1 MMEDDPVRARP
12 RTTIGEPLTGMSI
25 DDLQERIDELKSEI
39 ERTEAVLASKRAGRA
54 AAEAVFGKG

>member
-1 MMEDDPVRARP
+1 MEDDPVRAIA
-12 RTTIGEPLTGMSI
+12 RTTVGENITAMSI
-25 DDLQERIDELKSEI
+25 GDLQERIDALKAEI